1 MTNLLPRN
9 EEIILL
15 TVLKLGGNA
24 YGVSI
29 RERIEEDS
37 GELWSFASIYTPLDK
52 LNQKGFVI
60 KSRGE
65 PSGERGGKSKF
76 YYRVSPAG
84 LRSLQALRDAQEKYW
99 AGIPELIGEKKS

>member
-15 TVLKLGGNA
+15 TVLKLSGNA

-29 RERIEEDS
+29 RERIEKDS

-52 LNQKGFVI
+52 LNQKGYVI

-65 PSGERGGKSKF
+65 PTSERGGKSKF

-84 LRSLQALRDAQEKYW
+84 LKALQAVRDAQEKYW
-99 AGIPELIGEKKS
+99 AGIPELFDAK